1 MFLKKKCVEV
11 VCCKWIW
18 EEIWNA
24 FAQLVFQKAPGV
36 EMFNHPPFIM
46 HQKKLELVWR
56 FVISGSCSKVH
67 VFGCE
72 QTMRTAS
79 RHRHD
84 PLKQLSSH
92 LEYPQIPIPTN

>member
-1 MFLKKKCVEV
+1 
-11 VCCKWIW
+11 
-18 EEIWNA
+18 
-24 FAQLVFQKAPGV
+24 
-36 EMFNHPPFIM
+36 MFNHPPFIM

-84 PLKQLSSH
+84 PLKHNWLIGKVFLWQHFCKTQSMYTLKNAG
-92 LEYPQIPIPTN
+92 LF